1 MQDHQQSGENPLAQ
15 TQQDQVPTP
24 KLVPD
29 QAVAKA
35 SKPEP
40 PRHSTSGSKTEAS
53 QGGKPFADIA
63 PYQNEVDPAALLDAI
78 CNLIRRFMVMSLEQ
92 SHAATLWIAMT
103 WFIDVIMVAPL
114 AIITAPERECGKSI
128 LLEIFS
134 RLVARPL
141 SVANSSAAFLFR
153 AIQAW
158 VVTLLVDEAD
168 MFARQNDELKG
179 LINAGHTRASAFVGR
194 VVKVGDALEPR
205 TFSVWCPKALAG
217 IRLNKHLPD
226 ATMSRGIIFNL
237 RRKRPEERAERLR
250 HADPAEFELLASM
263 LARFAADYAEQVRQA
278 RPELPNQLGDRA
290 QDNWEPLFA
299 IAACAGPKWVEY
311 ARAAALALSAIKT
324 DENIGSEL
332 HGATIGEM
340 NWADRTDH
348 CFAEVDR
355 QRQGDEEVSPKWMVA
370 VSGKKA
376 CGGRHWNCVTSLRK
390 EIEACL
396 LGSCRWRKSRWSS
409 ARNAECS
416 GIDSIRHRQHCGCS
430 LSKCFPMI
438 EPVRIRSVGI
448 SRSGLPDGSWQSD

>member
-29 QAVAKA
+29 QTAAKA

-40 PRHSTSGSKTEAS
+40 PRHSTSEGETEKN
-53 QGGKPFADIA
+53 QGGKPFADVA
-63 PYQNEVDPAALLDAI
+63 PYPKPIDPAALLDAI
-78 CNLIRRFMVMSLEQ
+78 FQMFLRFMVMSTDQ
-92 SHAATLWIAMT
+92 ARAATLWVAMT
-103 WFIDVIMVAPL
+103 WFIDVIKVAPL

-237 RRKRPEERAERLR
+237 RRKRPEERTERLR
-250 HADPAEFELLASM
+250 HADSAQFEILASM

-299 IAACAGPKWVEY
+299 IAECAGPEWVEY
-311 ARAAALALSAIKT
+311 AHTAALALSTINT

-332 HGATIGEM
+332 LSDIKGVFDEKWVSRITTADLLAGLIADPEAPWATYNRGKPLTPRQLSRLLEPYGIHSKTVRFSSSTPKGFEFSQFQDAFARYLTPTAAPETLSADASNISANADEPIGKP
-340 NWADRTDH
+340 
-348 CFAEVDR
+348 FA
-355 QRQGDEEVSPKWMVA
+355 
-370 VSGKKA
+370 
-376 CGGRHWNCVTSLRK
+376 
-390 EIEACL
+390 
-396 LGSCRWRKSRWSS
+396 
-409 ARNAECS
+409 
-416 GIDSIRHRQHCGCS
+416 
-430 LSKCFPMI
+430 F
-438 EPVRIRSVGI
+438 
-448 SRSGLPDGSWQSD
+448 

>member
-1 MQDHQQSGENPLAQ
+1 
-15 TQQDQVPTP
+15 
-24 KLVPD
+24 
-29 QAVAKA
+29 
-35 SKPEP
+35 
-40 PRHSTSGSKTEAS
+40 
-53 QGGKPFADIA
+53 
-63 PYQNEVDPAALLDAI
+63 
-78 CNLIRRFMVMSLEQ
+78 
-92 SHAATLWIAMT
+92 MT
-103 WFIDVIMVAPL
+103 WFIDVIKVAPL

-158 VVTLLVDEAD
+158 VVTLLIDEAD

-299 IAACAGPKWVEY
+299 IAQCAGTEWVEF

-332 HGATIGEM
+332 LSDIKGVFDDKWVSRITT
-340 NWADRTDH
+340 AD
-348 CFAEVDR
+348 
-355 QRQGDEEVSPKWMVA
+355 
-370 VSGKKA
+370 
-376 CGGRHWNCVTSLRK
+376 
-390 EIEACL
+390 L
-396 LGSCRWRKSRWSS
+396 L
-409 ARNAECS
+409 
-416 GIDSIRHRQHCGCS
+416 
-430 LSKCFPMI
+430 
-438 EPVRIRSVGI
+438 
-448 SRSGLPDGSWQSD
+448 SGLIADPEAPWATFNRGKPLTPRQLSRLLEPYGIHSKTVRDGSSTPKGFEFAQFRDAFARYLTPTAPAEQSTADEPKAPSGDDWPDGEERVF